1 MRQRPFW
8 RTFSRFFRSP
18 FEPQS
23 FHDPTSPDPAKTHR
37 GFGAS
42 KRAPPNRC
50 RRPLHLAVVGH
61 GFRGLQHTQQLAL
74 SDVLRGAGRD
84 GGFSRCRLAFTQE
97 GIGRRGEA
105 SDTYAETR
113 CRERLRV
120 RNSSKWLDNYG
131 LEFEE
136 LDGPEP
142 SAPSRLSYVG
152 SGHTESFVL
161 EKTYLRRGIY
171 KGESLRVST
180 RFPFGLIQARRPLS
194 LERHITVFPKVM
206 RVDIS
211 FLFRGLSGQVPERQH
226 AGDSEELLRIRDYM
240 KGDDYHHIHWKATAK
255 LGRVMV
261 REFASH
267 EQRRFSVIFDNS
279 AVEAGDSGEARESF
293 EHAVSAAASLVTHL
307 SSHASFFRF
316 ISCDEIF
323 PHGAS
328 EEHLRGILGHL
339 AVIDINH
346 RPNIDLME
354 WARQSLRRGDVAL
367 ILGTE
372 ASDKSPWSG
381 LVSSNL
387 YVVDTASLFEPRGRG
402 RV

>member
-1 MRQRPFW
+1 M
-8 RTFSRFFRSP
+8 T
-18 FEPQS
+18 
-23 FHDPTSPDPAKTHR
+23 
-37 GFGAS
+37 
-42 KRAPPNRC
+42 
-50 RRPLHLAVVGH
+50 RRPKARPKPIEASARR
-61 GFRGLQHTQQLAL
+61 RGLRPT
-74 SDVLRGAGRD
+74 GAGVRYILLLLVM
-84 GGFSRCRLAFTQE
+84 GFAAYNTRNNLLYLMFSVGLAAMVVSLGAAWLSLRKVSIE
-97 GIGRRGEA
+97 RGEA

-120 RNSSKWLDNYG
+120 RNSSTWLDNYG

-142 SAPSRLSYVG
+142 PAPSRLSYVG
-152 SGHTESFVL
+152 SGHSGSFVL

-171 KGESLRVST
+171 RGESLRVST
-180 RFPFGLIQARRPLS
+180 RFPFGLIQAVRPLS

-255 LGRVMV
+255 LGKVMV

-267 EQRRFSVIFDNS
+267 EQRRFSVIFDNT
-279 AVEAGDSGEARESF
+279 AVEVGDSREARESF

-307 SSHASFFRF
+307 SSHASSFRF
-316 ISCDEIF
+316 ISCDEVF

-346 RPNIDLME
+346 QPNIDLME
-354 WARQSLRRGDVAL
+354 WARQSLRRGDVTL

-372 ASDKSPWSG
+372 ASDKSSWSR

-387 YVVDTASLFEPRGRG
+387 HLVDTASLLASRGQDH
-402 RV
+402 V